1 MDDLYS
7 SITSTDE
14 PTTEPTQKPTV
25 KPTVKTEGPQ
35 ATTEAEII
43 ATTESEIT
51 ATTETLST
59 TETPQDQEFR
69 LVNASG
75 VNVGVGEMGLLLYSG
90 GTVCDD
96 GFSDTSAHAICRE
109 LGFNSSSNWTSVND
123 QPGWEIQARYGIK
136 LDDVNCDSFEWN
148 SCDYSTSENCK
159 HNEDVLLTCSCKQ
172 IDICQ
177 GNK

>member
-7 SITSTDE
+7 SIPSTGE

-25 KPTVKTEGPQ
+25 KPTGTTEGPQ
-35 ATTEAEII
+35 ATTEVEII
-43 ATTESEIT
+43 ATTESFTSFTT
-51 ATTETLST
+51 AT
-59 TETPQDQEFR
+59 PQRFR
-69 LVNASG
+69 LVDNSG
-75 VNVGVGEMGLLLYSG
+75 GDVGEDEMGLLLYSG

-109 LGFNSSSNWTSVND
+109 MGFNSSSNWTSVND

-177 GNK
+177 VNK